1 MIIMSTNNFVNHE
14 NGIFVVPETSFEQ
27 MKEWMLEDEFFE
39 SVREDGLTDED
50 VYEQLQFEQEID
62 AEEFLEQQLGY
73 QLEQKGFNVTYTGTI
88 QERMQVCRGDKML
101 AEIHLSS
108 GYYSGIQVIVETD
121 PEAILPFYEDTYYN
135 DRTKDYQDEPVKS
148 KLYEM
153 YTPNNKRMFKVIREC
168 TTPIT
173 KVGQFSNGE
182 AVYELG

>member
-1 MIIMSTNNFVNHE
+1 MSTNNFVNHE

-39 SVREDGLTDED
+39 SVGEDGLTDED

-62 AEEFLEQQLGY
+62 AEEFLEYQLGY
-73 QLEQKGFNVTYTGTI
+73 QLEKKGFNVTYTSNPFK
-88 QERMQVCRGDKML
+88 EFMQVYRGEKML
-101 AEIHLSS
+101 AEIHLQP
-108 GYYSGIQVIVETD
+108 GYYSGAQVIVETD
-121 PEAILPFYEDTYYN
+121 PETILPFCEDYYL
-135 DRTKDYQDEPVKS
+135 DERGGRIADEPLVS
-148 KLYEM
+148 KLRKD